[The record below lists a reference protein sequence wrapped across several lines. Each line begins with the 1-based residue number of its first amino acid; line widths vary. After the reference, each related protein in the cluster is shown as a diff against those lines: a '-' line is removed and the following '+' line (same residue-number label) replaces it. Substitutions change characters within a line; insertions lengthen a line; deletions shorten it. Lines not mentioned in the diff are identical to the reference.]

1 MAVARLTRVSNTK
14 HQDATEGDRAHD
26 EIEHL
31 GVRLQGHVLE
41 HLWHPRASRTFKETV
56 VT

>member
-1 MAVARLTRVSNTK
+1 MAVAILTRVSNTK
-14 HQDATEGDRAHD
+14 HQHAAEGDRAHD

-31 GVRLQGHVLE
+31 GVRPQGHVLE
-41 HLWHPRASRTFKETV
+41 HLWRSRASWTFKETV